1 MMDDTTKPA
10 PAENIAAD
18 PAAPAAGNVAA
29 DAPPAGSVAE
39 ATAAAHSAA
48 IPADELARMTD
59 EIVTALKTVY
69 DPEIP
74 ADIYELGLI
83 YNVDID
89 DDRAVKITMT
99 LTTPNC
105 PAAADLPG
113 QVENAVASVPGVREA
128 KVDIVWDPPWDPSRM
143 SDEARAVL
151 NMW

>member
-1 MMDDTTKPA
+1 MIDETNPDTAGVAAATTPDTT
-10 PAENIAAD
+10 
-18 PAAPAAGNVAA
+18 G
-29 DAPPAGSVAE
+29 
-39 ATAAAHSAA
+39 AAAAAERPSA
-48 IPADELARMTD
+48 IPADEMARMTD

-83 YNVDID
+83 YKVDIG
-89 DDRAVKITMT
+89 DDRLVNVEMT

-105 PAAADLPG
+105 PAAAELPT

-128 KVDIVWDPPWDPSRM
+128 KVNIVWDPPWEPSRM

>member
-1 MMDDTTKPA
+1 MTDEPKPDSTSA
-10 PAENIAAD
+10 PVTPDAA
-18 PAAPAAGNVAA
+18 V
-29 DAPPAGSVAE
+29 PPAV
-39 ATAAAHSAA
+39 
-48 IPADELARMTD
+48 PADDVARLGE

-83 YNVDID
+83 YKVDID
-89 DDRAVKITMT
+89 DDRAVKIDMT

-105 PAAADLPG
+105 PAAAELPEM
-113 QVENAVASVPGVREA
+113 VENAVASVPGVREA
-128 KVDIVWDPPWDPSRM
+128 KVTIVWDPPWDPSRM